1 MKYSTYNV
9 KTISTFYPMVSKYL
23 CELLEG
29 GFFNV
34 KILFIN
40 RVPFERLEGSVL
52 TDINEKKDPLKRIC
66 KEV

>member
-52 TDINEKKDPLKRIC
+52 TDIKGKERSFKKDL
-66 KEV
+66 